1 MPGASRLSAC
11 ALTKKGDATE
21 TTCLSRAE
29 VVLVFKKSNTK
40 GGCFQQQKV
49 NYVSSATISYE
60 GPHCYHQRTPAEE
73 LPRGGTERAHELH
86 TEHAQCNRRAM
97 TSDLRQNQRQE
108 QAGKSI

>member
-60 GPHCYHQRTPAEE
+60 GASEVLEVLLDVAEGD
-73 LPRGGTERAHELH
+73 PDA
-86 TEHAQCNRRAM
+86 
-97 TSDLRQNQRQE
+97 
-108 QAGKSI
+108 